1 MSDDLADVAD
11 RLSAISESLADLAID
26 RLRQAS
32 DSVRAGGEP
41 DPVLVAEEK
50 RITRARRAVDKAA
63 TLLSGTGGAG
73 GSASGFAFE
82 DGP

>member
-1 MSDDLADVAD
+1 VSDDLADVAD

-32 DSVRAGGEP
+32 DTVRAGGEP
-41 DPVLVAEEK
+41 DPDLVAEEK

-63 TLLSGTGGAG
+63 TLLAGSSGAG

>member
-1 MSDDLADVAD
+1 VSDDLADVAD

-32 DSVRAGGEP
+32 DSVRTGGELDP
-41 DPVLVAEEK
+41 DLVAEEK

-63 TLLSGTGGAG
+63 TLLGGTGGAG
-73 GSASGFAFE
+73 GSASGLAFD

>member
-1 MSDDLADVAD
+1 VSDDLADVAE

-26 RLRQAS
+26 RLRQAA

-41 DPVLVAEEK
+41 DPDLAAEEK

-63 TLLSGTGGAG
+63 TLLAGTGGAG
-73 GSASGFAFE
+73 GSSSGVAFD

>member
-1 MSDDLADVAD
+1 VSEDLSDVAD

-41 DPVLVAEEK
+41 DPHLVAEEK

-63 TLLSGTGGAG
+63 TLLAGSPGAG
-73 GSASGFAFE
+73 GSASGIAFD

>member
-1 MSDDLADVAD
+1 VSEDLADVAD

-41 DPVLVAEEK
+41 DPALVAEEK

-63 TLLSGTGGAG
+63 TLLSGAGGAG
-73 GSASGFAFE
+73 GSASGFAFD